1 LRCFD
6 AIGILDL
13 MQVVIL
19 CGGKGTRLR
28 EETEY
33 RPKPML
39 PIGEHPI
46 LWHIMKLYAH
56 YGHTDFVLC
65 LGYKGDMI
73 KDYILN
79 YRYLNSDLTVHLGQ
93 KREVVF
99 HEACD
104 EAAWTVTLAST
115 GEDTMTGA
123 RLKRI
128 EKFIK
133 GDLFMMSYGDG
144 VGNVDLRALLEF
156 HQRHGKLV
164 TLTGVRPPGRFGELV
179 TKDDLITEFNEKPQT
194 TAGRINGGFF
204 VFSRKFFDYLN
215 EDAGLILE
223 QAPLRRVAA
232 DDQLMCFPHDGF
244 WQPMDTFRE
253 FELLNQ
259 LWKSERAPW
268 KVW

>member
-1 LRCFD
+1 
-6 AIGILDL
+6 

-39 PIGEHPI
+39 PIGQQPI

-56 YGHTDFVLC
+56 YGHKEFVLC
-65 LGYKGDMI
+65 LGYKGQTI
-73 KDYILN
+73 KDYFLN
-79 YRYLNSDLTVHLGQ
+79 YHFLNRDLTLHLGE

-99 HEACD
+99 HHASEESD
-104 EAAWTVTLAST
+104 WKVTLADT

-123 RLKRI
+123 RLKRV
-128 EKFIK
+128 EKYVE

-144 VGNVDLRALLEF
+144 VGDINLHDLLTF
-156 HQRHGKLV
+156 HKSHGKMV

-179 TKDDLITEFNEKPQT
+179 TNDHLVTEFNEKPQT
-194 TAGRINGGFF
+194 TTGMINGGFF
-204 VFSRKFFDYLN
+204 VFSRTFFKYLTD
-215 EDAGLILE
+215 EPDLILE
-223 QAPLRRVAA
+223 QSPLRRAAA
-232 DDQLMCFPHDGF
+232 DGQLMCYRHDGF

-253 FELLNQ
+253 FELLNH
-259 LWKSERAPW
+259 LWKTNQAPW